1 MYDDPSFIYYD
12 AAKNNKV
19 GSVVKF
25 LTNTSPA
32 NIYPTLKIGSGEKK
46 IIINVLFERKNSS
59 EYGNT
64 SDKVALGLR
73 FVDPPMLKNGQWSY
87 MFQSVV
93 IFTPKQGLFDLENYP
108 S

>member
-32 NIYPTLKIGSGEKK
+32 NIYPTLKIGPGEKK
-46 IIINVLFERKNSS
+46 SS
-59 EYGNT
+59 SMCY
-64 SDKVALGLR
+64 
-73 FVDPPMLKNGQWSY
+73 LKEKIPANMEILQ
-87 MFQSVV
+87 
-93 IFTPKQGLFDLENYP
+93 IKLH
-108 S
+108 